1 VLHRPEL
8 NSRVVRAPVD
18 SSAVKLGAGG
28 LVTKIAFGGVIR
40 RRFCDLLDDPASL
53 HTTLES
59 GANDKAQP
67 ITEATLNQF
76 TKLIGPG

>member
-1 VLHRPEL
+1 
-8 NSRVVRAPVD
+8 
-18 SSAVKLGAGG
+18 
-28 LVTKIAFGGVIR
+28 VIR